1 MDSVSDVQKAIDAL
15 EKQMAQEDAHL
26 REQQRLW
33 EANETEIKKEEQDA
47 KRKIEEKKI
56 KSKVIEA
63 GIAKIK
69 QEVQE
74 RQRKFS
80 EMQAKLQDQLHK
92 MNQKKI
98 A

>member
-33 EANETEIKKEEQDA
+33 DANEAETKKEEQSVQ
-47 KRKIEEKKI
+47 RKLQEMKA
-56 KSKVIEA
+56 KSKTIEA
-63 GIAKIK
+63 GIAKLK
-69 QEVQE
+69 QEMQE

-92 MNQKKI
+92 MNQKK
-98 A
+98 